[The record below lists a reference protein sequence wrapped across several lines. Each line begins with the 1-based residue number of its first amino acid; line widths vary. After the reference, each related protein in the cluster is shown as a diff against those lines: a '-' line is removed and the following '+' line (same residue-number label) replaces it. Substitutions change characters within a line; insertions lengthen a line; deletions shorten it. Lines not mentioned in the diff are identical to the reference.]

1 MREAVNEGVFRFLRS
16 RLGAKSRVLPVTSP
30 NDPKRDYYMKAGSH
44 PDVVARVWDQ
54 LGKALPGSSRA
65 LVFGT
70 PALVHHASGTV
81 IAFGL
86 GTEYA
91 IRLPR
96 SVWRQG
102 RPSGLR
108 TVARWADGSSSDIE
122 RECGKG
128 WIFGSYAADEIS
140 WCEETLRDCGTPN

>member
-1 MREAVNEGVFRFLRS
+1 MRETENKGVFRLLGS
-16 RLGAKSRVLPVTSP
+16 RLEAKSRVLPMTTP
-30 NDPKRDYYMKAGSH
+30 DPKRDYYLKAGSH

-70 PALVHHASGTV
+70 PALVHHESGTV
-81 IAFGL
+81 IAFAL

-96 SVWRQG
+96 RMWRQG
-102 RPSGLR
+102 RPGGRR
-108 TVARWADGSSSDIE
+108 TVVNWAGGSSTDIE
-122 RECGKG
+122 RECGRG
-128 WIFGSYAADEIS
+128 WIFGSYLTDEIA
-140 WCEETLRDCGTPN
+140 WCEEAFRDCNGSTG

>member
-1 MREAVNEGVFRFLRS
+1 MGETENKGVFRLLGN
-16 RLGAKSRVLPVTSP
+16 RLGAKSRVLPVTLP
-30 NDPKRDYYMKAGSH
+30 DDPKRDYYLKAGSH

-54 LGKALPGSSRA
+54 LGKTLPRSCRA

-70 PALVHHASGTV
+70 PALVHHESGTV
-81 IAFGL
+81 IAFAL

-96 SVWRQG
+96 SISRRG
-102 RPSGLR
+102 RPGGLR
-108 TVARWADGSSSDIE
+108 TVAKWAGGSRTDIE
-122 RECGKG
+122 RECGME

-140 WCEETLRDCGTPN
+140 WCEEAFRDCD